1 MALSVSD
8 IPFEGPISAT
18 RVGYI
23 DGEYIMNPTY
33 AQITESTLDVLV
45 ASSRDGVVM
54 MEAGASQ
61 VAESI
66 VLEAIKRAH
75 EYNQP
80 IIAFQD
86 EMKETIGKPTAEFQV
101 DAYPVELDEKLT
113 ELLNGKIAQIFE
125 TSPGKS
131 EQGSMLRDLQTEA
144 LNAFA
149 KDYEDKHIL
158 AAFDWLLEEEFKVA
172 VLDRGLRPD
181 GRSVKEIRPLAAEV
195 ALLPRV
201 HGSSLFTRGET
212 QILGV
217 TTLGSVGD
225 AQRIENLTP
234 ETSKRFM
241 LHYNFPPYSV
251 GEVRRMGGPGRRE
264 IGHGVLAEKA
274 LIPVLPDE
282 KEFPYTI
289 RIVCEALGSNG
300 STSMGSV
307 CAGTMALQDA
317 GVPIKAP
324 VAGISIGLVQD
335 DQGRHVTLTDIQ
347 GLEDHVGEMDFKVA
361 GTPNGVTAIQLD
373 IKAKSISMAV
383 VEDALTQAKEARETI
398 FAVMEKAISGARPE
412 LSPYAPRM
420 LQISIPVDKIG
431 TVIGPGGKMIRSIVE
446 KTGATI
452 DIQDDG
458 TVIIG
463 SADGA
468 AAQAAMQM
476 IDDLT
481 REVKAGDIY
490 TGRVVRLMNFGA
502 FVEILPGRDGMVH
515 ISELA
520 EGRVEKVEDVVDVG
534 DEITVMV
541 IEIDQMGRINLS
553 RRALLE
559 GAPQGENGEFVP
571 RPPRGAPVGGGGQRG
586 GGGRGGP
593 RGGGSGGPRR
603 GGYGGGRS

>member
-1 MALSVSD
+1 
-8 IPFEGPISAT
+8 
-18 RVGYI
+18 
-23 DGEYIMNPTY
+23 
-33 AQITESTLDVLV
+33 
-45 ASSRDGVVM
+45 
-54 MEAGASQ
+54 
-61 VAESI
+61 
-66 VLEAIKRAH
+66 
-75 EYNQP
+75 
-80 IIAFQD
+80 
-86 EMKETIGKPTAEFQV
+86 
-101 DAYPVELDEKLT
+101 
-113 ELLNGKIAQIFE
+113 
-125 TSPGKS
+125 
-131 EQGSMLRDLQTEA
+131 
-144 LNAFA
+144 
-149 KDYEDKHIL
+149 
-158 AAFDWLLEEEFKVA
+158 
-172 VLDRGLRPD
+172 
-181 GRSVKEIRPLAAEV
+181 
-195 ALLPRV
+195 
-201 HGSSLFTRGET
+201 
-212 QILGV
+212 
-217 TTLGSVGD
+217 
-225 AQRIENLTP
+225 
-234 ETSKRFM
+234 
-241 LHYNFPPYSV
+241 
-251 GEVRRMGGPGRRE
+251 
-264 IGHGVLAEKA
+264 
-274 LIPVLPDE
+274 
-282 KEFPYTI
+282 
-289 RIVCEALGSNG
+289 
-300 STSMGSV
+300 
-307 CAGTMALQDA
+307 
-317 GVPIKAP
+317 